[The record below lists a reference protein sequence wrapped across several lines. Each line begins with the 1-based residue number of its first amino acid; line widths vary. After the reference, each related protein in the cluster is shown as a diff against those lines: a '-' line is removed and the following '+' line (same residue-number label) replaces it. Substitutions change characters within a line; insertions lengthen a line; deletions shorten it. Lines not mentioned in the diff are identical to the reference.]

1 MVNVSKFRNDSLEYH
16 PKYKHY
22 SPTAMKSTIADG
34 VHYFGLTGF
43 PLAVRRVRT
52 DTKHTPSHPHDLT
65 EIEHSHDFCELVI
78 VTQGSA
84 MHMLEGTAFPVTA
97 GDVFL
102 LQGRQSHYFYERKNL
117 DLINIMY
124 DPEKIELPE
133 GELRRMPGY
142 CAMFMLEPTYRR
154 QHRFASRLHLKR
166 VPLARA
172 ERLAE
177 EMEHECDG
185 DEPGK
190 EVALRAKLLEM
201 LVYLS
206 RAYTNSDTTEAHA
219 LLRVGNVIGVLEN
232 DFSKDWKLDELLD
245 IAHMSRSNLMRV
257 FRKATGQ
264 TPIEYLVRLRIQ
276 KSMEMLRNTDFTVTE
291 IALEVGFND
300 SNYFTRQ
307 FRRILGES
315 PRAFRQAKSVV

>member
-1 MVNVSKFRNDSLEYH
+1 
-16 PKYKHY
+16 
-22 SPTAMKSTIADG
+22 MKSTIADG
-34 VHYFGLTGF
+34 IHYFGLSGF

-52 DTKHTPSHPHDLT
+52 DQEHTPSHPHDLT

-78 VTQGSA
+78 VTRGSA
-84 MHMLEGTAFPVTA
+84 MHMLEGNEFPVTA

-102 LQGRQSHYFYERKNL
+102 LQGRQSHYFYERKDL

-124 DPEKIELPE
+124 DPEKIALPE
-133 GELRRMPGY
+133 NELRRMPGY

-166 VPLARA
+166 VPLAHV
-172 ERLAE
+172 EQLAE
-177 EMEHECDG
+177 EMERECDQG
-185 DEPGK
+185 DSGY
-190 EVALRAKLLEM
+190 EVALRAKLLELM
-201 LVYLS
+201 VYLS

-219 LLRVGNVIGVLEN
+219 LLRVGNVIGALEN
-232 DFSKDWKLDELLD
+232 DFPRDWKLDDLLS

-276 KSMEMLRNTDFTVTE
+276 RAMDMLRNTDLTVTE

-315 PRAFRQAKSVV
+315 PRSFRQRNA

>member
-1 MVNVSKFRNDSLEYH
+1 
-16 PKYKHY
+16 
-22 SPTAMKSTIADG
+22 MKSTIADG
-34 VHYFGLTGF
+34 IHYFGTTGF
-43 PLAVRRVRT
+43 PLAVRRVST

-65 EIEHSHDFCELVI
+65 EVEHHHDFCELVI
-78 VTQGSA
+78 VTRGQA
-84 MHMLEGTAFPVTA
+84 FQCLEKQEFPVTA

-102 LQGRQSHYFYERKNL
+102 LQGKQKHYFHSRKNL

-124 DPEKIELPE
+124 DPDKIALPE
-133 GELRRMPGY
+133 NDLRRMPGY

-154 QHRFASRLHLKR
+154 QHRFASHLHLKR
-166 VPLARA
+166 VPLARV

-177 EMEHECDG
+177 EMEKECADNI
-185 DEPGK
+185 PGY
-190 EVALRAKLLEM
+190 EAALRAKLLEM

-206 RAYTNSDTTEAHA
+206 RAYTSTDTTEAHA
-219 LLRVGNVIGVLEN
+219 LLRVGNVIGALET
-232 DFSKDWKLDELLD
+232 DFSKNWTLEDLLN

-276 KSMEMLRNTDFTVTE
+276 RAMELLRNTNLTITE

-307 FRRILGES
+307 FRKITVLS
-315 PRAFRQAKSVV
+315 PTNYRKGLPCGTWNS

>member
-1 MVNVSKFRNDSLEYH
+1 MNSR
-16 PKYKHY
+16 
-22 SPTAMKSTIADG
+22 IADG
-34 VHYFGLTGF
+34 LHYFGLTGF
-43 PLAVRRVRT
+43 PLAVRRVGT
-52 DTKHTPSHPHDLT
+52 DIENSLSHPHDLT

-102 LQGRQSHYFYERKNL
+102 LQGHQKHYFYERRSL

-124 DPEKIELPE
+124 DPNKIELPE
-133 GELRRMPGY
+133 NELRCMPGY
-142 CAMFMLEPTYRR
+142 CAMFMLEPNYRR

-166 VPLARA
+166 VPLAQV
-172 ERLAE
+172 ERLCD
-177 EMEHECDG
+177 EMERECEN

-190 EVALRAKLLEM
+190 EVALRAKLMELI
-201 LVYLS
+201 VYLS
-206 RAYTNSDTTEAHA
+206 RAYNGTDTTEAHA
-219 LLRVGNVIGVLEN
+219 LLRVGSVIGALEN

-276 KSMEMLRNTDFTVTE
+276 KAMDMLRNTDLSITE
-291 IALEVGFND
+291 IALEAGFND

-315 PRAFRQAKSVV
+315 PRAFRQTKACL